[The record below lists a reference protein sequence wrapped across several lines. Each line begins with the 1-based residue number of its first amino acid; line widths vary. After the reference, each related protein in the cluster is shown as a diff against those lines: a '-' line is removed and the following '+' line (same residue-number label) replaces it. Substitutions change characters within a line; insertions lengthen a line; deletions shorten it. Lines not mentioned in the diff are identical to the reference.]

1 MRPNPSAGAVFIDRD
16 GVIVRNRPDYVKT
29 WPEVEILPG
38 ALAGLRLLADARQRV
53 FVITNQSAIG
63 RGVIAAEAVDQI
75 HTRLSVAVAAAGGWI
90 EAFLVC
96 PHAPD
101 DRCPCRKP
109 GPGLLHRARDRFGV
123 DLRASCVVGD
133 HETDVA
139 AASAAGCR
147 SILVLSGRT
156 PREGADIGAHYVVPD
171 LLAAARL
178 ICEAEEDAWHKA
190 A

>member
-1 MRPNPSAGAVFIDRD
+1 
-16 GVIVRNRPDYVKT
+16 VIVRNRADYVKS

-38 ALAGLRLLADARQRV
+38 ALTGLRLLAQAGLRV
-53 FVITNQSAIG
+53 FVITNQSAIA
-63 RGVIAAEAVDQI
+63 RGVIPAQVVHQI
-75 HTRLSVAVAAAGGWI
+75 HARLSVAVTAAGGWI

-101 DRCPCRKP
+101 DRCQCRKP

-123 DLRASCVVGD
+123 DLRTSCVVGD
-133 HETDVA
+133 HESDVA

-156 PREGADIGAHYVVPD
+156 PREGAGVGAHHVVPD

-178 ICEAEEDAWHKA
+178 ICQAEEDAWQPA

>member
-1 MRPNPSAGAVFIDRD
+1 VLRKSGAVFVDRD
-16 GVIVRNRPDYVKT
+16 GVIVRNRPDYVKS

-38 ALAGLRLLADARQRV
+38 ALAGLRLLAFAGQRV

-63 RGVIAAEAVDQI
+63 RGVIGAGAVDQI
-75 HTRLSVAVAAAGGWI
+75 HARLSGAVAAAGGWI

-109 GPGLLHRARDRFGV
+109 GPGLLHRARDRYGI

-133 HETDVA
+133 HSSDVA

-156 PREGADIGAHYVVPD
+156 PTADANVGAHHVVPD

-178 ICEAEEDAWHKA
+178 ICEAEEEAWHRA
-190 A
+190 G

>member
-1 MRPNPSAGAVFIDRD
+1 
-16 GVIVRNRPDYVKT
+16 VI
-29 WPEVEILPG
+29 G
-38 ALAGLRLLADARQRV
+38 
-53 FVITNQSAIG
+53 
-63 RGVIAAEAVDQI
+63 AEAVDQI
-75 HTRLSVAVAAAGGWI
+75 HARLSGAVAAAGGWI

-109 GPGLLHRARDRFGV
+109 GPGLLHRARDRYGV
-123 DLRASCVVGD
+123 DLGASCVVGD
-133 HETDVA
+133 HECDVA
-139 AASAAGCR
+139 AAAAAGCR

-156 PREGADIGAHYVVPD
+156 PVANANVGAHHVVPD

-178 ICEAEEDAWHKA
+178 IGEAEEDAWPSA

>member
-1 MRPNPSAGAVFIDRD
+1 MLIDRD

-38 ALAGLRLLADARQRV
+38 ALAGLRLLAFAGQRV

-63 RGVIAAEAVDQI
+63 RGVIPAKAVDQI
-75 HTRLSVAVAAAGGWI
+75 HVRLSAAVAAAGGRI

-101 DRCPCRKP
+101 DRCSCRKP
-109 GPGLLHRARDRFGV
+109 GPGLLHRARDRFGI

-133 HETDVA
+133 HESDVA
-139 AASAAGCR
+139 AAAAAGCR
-147 SILVLSGRT
+147 SIMVLSGRT
-156 PREGADIGAHYVVPD
+156 PWERAEVGAHHVVPD

-178 ICEAEEDAWHKA
+178 ICEAEGGAWQRA
-190 A
+190 V